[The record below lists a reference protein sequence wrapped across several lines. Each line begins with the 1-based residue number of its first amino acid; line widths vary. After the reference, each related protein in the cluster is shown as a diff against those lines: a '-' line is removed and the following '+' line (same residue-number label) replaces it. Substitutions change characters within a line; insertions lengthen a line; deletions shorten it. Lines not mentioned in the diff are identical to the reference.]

1 MRIAV
6 TILLTLLLN
15 AFANGQKLSQVS
27 FLDGSSLSHFTI
39 RTDQDVLIR
48 IGADGQIIEYGY
60 EVMSYRGD
68 YYAPQLQ
75 PFLGR
80 IEYYGTESDPYFSGK
95 LKSVGTAYF
104 TYYGPHEEEQKKGK
118 LKSIG
123 RLEFDYYSR
132 FDEKSLQGKL
142 KLIGFHP
149 LEYYRSYEN
158 EAVRGK
164 LKSIG
169 NMAVTY
175 YTSLEGRYNIGK
187 LKSIG
192 GVQYAWYTP
201 MDQARGGLKTYNYR
215 ANIGGIT
222 MVLR

>member
-1 MRIAV
+1 MRKLLIVFSLFMTSIACS
-6 TILLTLLLN
+6 
-15 AFANGQKLSQVS
+15 AQKLSQVS

-39 RTDQDVLIR
+39 KTDQDVLIR
-48 IGADGQIIEYGY
+48 ISADGSIMEYGY
-60 EVMSYRGD
+60 EEMSYRGD
-68 YYAPQLQ
+68 YYAPKLQ
-75 PFLGR
+75 PFMGR
-80 IEYYGTESDPYFSGK
+80 VDYYGKESDPYFEGK
-95 LKSVGTAYF
+95 VRSIGTAYF
-104 TYYGPHEEEQKKGK
+104 TYYGPHEEEPKRGK
-118 LKSIG
+118 IKSIG
-123 RLEFDYYSR
+123 RLELDYYSR
-132 FDEKSLQGKL
+132 FDEQTLQGKL

-175 YTSLEGRYNIGK
+175 YTTLDGRYNVGK

-192 GVQYAWYTP
+192 GVQYTWYTP
-201 MDQARGGLKTYNYR
+201 LDQARSGLRSYNYR